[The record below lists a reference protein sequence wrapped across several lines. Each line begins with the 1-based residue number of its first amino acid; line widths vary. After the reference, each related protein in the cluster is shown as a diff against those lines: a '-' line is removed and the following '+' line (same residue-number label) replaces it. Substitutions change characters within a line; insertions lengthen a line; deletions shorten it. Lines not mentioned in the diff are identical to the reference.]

1 VAEVV
6 RGLVHPSLGLAM
18 ASLLRADTIV
28 LLRNTVATIAGI
40 FLPVMLIIAST
51 FAKAQTR
58 LGGTE
63 VIIGL
68 ALTLGLVTSCIL
80 GYSLA
85 IAHDRDAGV
94 LQRLR
99 VTQAPTW
106 TIMTSRLLVQAA
118 ASLVSSVIVIIVA
131 VMLHGL
137 ALNAGQ
143 YVLVLAVAILGSAMF
158 LALGQALV
166 GLVKSVSAIN
176 AIGRLLFIVLV
187 LLGILGATGILGD
200 TVQNIAAFSPVGALM
215 TLFTDVLTSAGWAD
229 QDLTSLLVCAGYI
242 GVFAFIGIRF
252 FRWESR

>member
-1 VAEVV
+1 
-6 RGLVHPSLGLAM
+6 M
-18 ASLLRADTIV
+18 AALLRADAIV
-28 LLRNTVATIAGI
+28 LLRNTVATVAGI

-51 FAKAQTR
+51 FGKAQAR

-99 VTQAPTW
+99 VTPAPTW
-106 TIMTSRLLVQAA
+106 MIMTSRLLIQVV
-118 ASLVSSVIVIIVA
+118 ASLASSVIVITLA
-131 VMLHGL
+131 VILHGL
-137 ALNAGQ
+137 TLNAGQ
-143 YVLVLAVAILGSAMF
+143 YALVLAVAILGAAMF

-166 GLVKSVSAIN
+166 GLVKSTSAVN
-176 AIGRLLFIVLV
+176 AIGRLLFVVLV

-200 TVQNIAAFSPVGALM
+200 TMQSISAFSPVGALM
-215 TLFTDVLTSAGWAD
+215 SLFTDVLTSAAWAG
-229 QDLTSLLVCAGYI
+229 QDLVSLLACAGYI
-242 GVFAFIGIRF
+242 IVFAFIGIRF